1 MTSFNVS
8 ILPIYSFFILS
19 ELITFAN
26 CTKKKKISNTSELP
40 LSQNTDQAVL
50 PQLTAISW
58 HHFHLQLPSYLVG
71 CWKGKGR
78 IQVLQPNPQP
88 FGRTFACLFLLIL
101 ICKSRYIGV
110 CINWFIA
117 CLSWK
122 TLHIFEY
129 AKNTSFLKSFASSSG
144 VSSFPPE
151 SYLLAVLWPAMPC
164 VWIHPNISRAVPGL
178 GWFRYWRGKIM
189 LPQSLMLEW
198 ASWLLKKTLP
208 FLTIFCAI
216 HSSLASNWTTA
227 RACTS
232 DLQE

>member
-26 CTKKKKISNTSELP
+26 CTKKKKSQIPQNFLFPKIQIKLCCLSSQQSAGITFISSCL
-40 LSQNTDQAVL
+40 LIWWAVER
-50 PQLTAISW
+50 
-58 HHFHLQLPSYLVG
+58 
-71 CWKGKGR
+71 GR

-178 GWFRYWRGKIM
+178 G
-189 LPQSLMLEW
+189 
-198 ASWLLKKTLP
+198 
-208 FLTIFCAI
+208 
-216 HSSLASNWTTA
+216 
-227 RACTS
+227 
-232 DLQE
+232 

>member
-8 ILPIYSFFILS
+8 IVSIYTFFMLS
-19 ELITFAN
+19 ELIAFAN
-26 CTKKKKISNTSELP
+26 CTKKKKKISNNSEFP

-71 CWKGKGR
+71 SWKRKGR

-88 FGRTFACLFLLIL
+88 FGKTFACLFLLIL
-101 ICKSRYIGV
+101 ICKSRCIGV

-122 TLHIFEY
+122 TLQVFEY

-144 VSSFPPE
+144 VSSFPPD
-151 SYLLAVLWPAMPC
+151 SYLLAVLWPTMPC
-164 VWIHPNISRAVPGL
+164 VDSSKHIKGWSWIRMIQIL
-178 GWFRYWRGKIM
+178 EGKKNV
-189 LPQSLMLEW
+189 
-198 ASWLLKKTLP
+198 A
-208 FLTIFCAI
+208 TII
-216 HSSLASNWTTA
+216 DA
-227 RACTS
+227 RMN
-232 DLQE
+232 